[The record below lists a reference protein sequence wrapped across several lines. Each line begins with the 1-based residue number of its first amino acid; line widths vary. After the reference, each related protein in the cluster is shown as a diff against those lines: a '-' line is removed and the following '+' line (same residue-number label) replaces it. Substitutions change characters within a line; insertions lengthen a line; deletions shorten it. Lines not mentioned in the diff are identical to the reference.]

1 MTRRLSTLL
10 ENHYALVVSSLI
22 SSIIISLAL
31 LAGISAGRDTRPAW
45 AMDSSPTVKTVP
57 EAPTEETQAVET
69 LDVPEALPE
78 AIAAEPATAVII
90 ETPVPELPSEI
101 TTAPAVE
108 TDLPEPPA
116 QNSNEATETVVKPMD
131 TEPRVKEAVPEESAP
146 SEPAPSEPA
155 RRAVRTLGPRSAVP
169 IRPGRILRPR
179 R

>member
-45 AMDSSPTVKTVP
+45 AMDSNRTVKTVP
-57 EAPTEETQAVET
+57 EASAEKTQAVEI

-78 AIAAEPATAVII
+78 VIAAEPATAVTI

-116 QNSNEATETVVKPMD
+116 QNSNKTTETVVKPMD
-131 TEPRVKEAVPEESAP
+131 TEPRVKEAVPA
-146 SEPAPSEPA
+146 EPA

>member
-1 MTRRLSTLL
+1 MTRRLSKLL

-45 AMDSSPTVKTVP
+45 AMDSNPTVKTVP

-69 LDVPEALPE
+69 LDVPAALPE

-116 QNSNEATETVVKPMD
+116 QNSNEAPETVVKPMD
-131 TEPRVKEAVPEESAP
+131 TEPRVKEAVPA
-146 SEPAPSEPA
+146 EPA
-155 RRAVRTLGPRSAVP
+155 RRAVRTRGPRSAVP

>member
-1 MTRRLSTLL
+1 MTRRLSKLL

-45 AMDSSPTVKTVP
+45 AMDSNRTVKTVP
-57 EAPTEETQAVET
+57 EAPAEETQAVEI

-78 AIAAEPATAVII
+78 VIAAEPATAVTI

-131 TEPRVKEAVPEESAP
+131 TEPRVKEAVPA
-146 SEPAPSEPA
+146 EPA
-155 RRAVRTLGPRSAVP
+155 RRDVRTLGPRSAVP

>member
-78 AIAAEPATAVII
+78 AIAAEPATAMII

-108 TDLPEPPA
+108 TDLPEPLA
-116 QNSNEATETVVKPMD
+116 QNSNKTTETVVKPMD

-146 SEPAPSEPA
+146 SEPA

-169 IRPGRILRPR
+169 IQPGRILRPR

>member
-1 MTRRLSTLL
+1 MTRRLSRLL

-22 SSIIISLAL
+22 SSIIVSLAL
-31 LAGISAGRDTRPAW
+31 LAGLSAGRDTRPAW
-45 AMDSSPTVKTVP
+45 AMDSNPTVKTVP

-90 ETPVPELPSEI
+90 ETPAPEFPSEI

-108 TDLPEPPA
+108 TDLPEPSA
-116 QNSNEATETVVKPMD
+116 QNSNEATETVVKPLD
-131 TEPRVKEAVPEESAP
+131 TEPGVKEAAP
-146 SEPAPSEPA
+146 AEAAPAEAA

-169 IRPGRILRPR
+169 IQPGRILRPR

>member
-1 MTRRLSTLL
+1 MTRRLSKLL

-22 SSIIISLAL
+22 SSIIISFAL

-45 AMDSSPTVKTVP
+45 AMDSNRTVKTVP
-57 EAPTEETQAVET
+57 EAPAEETQAVEI

-78 AIAAEPATAVII
+78 VIAAEPATAVTI

-131 TEPRVKEAVPEESAP
+131 TEPRVKEAVPA
-146 SEPAPSEPA
+146 EPA
-155 RRAVRTLGPRSAVP
+155 RRDVRTLGPRSAVP

>member
-1 MTRRLSTLL
+1 MTRRLSKLL

-45 AMDSSPTVKTVP
+45 AMDSNRTVKTVP
-57 EAPTEETQAVET
+57 EAPAEETQAVEI

-108 TDLPEPPA
+108 TDLPEPLA
-116 QNSNEATETVVKPMD
+116 QNSNEATEAVVKPMG
-131 TEPRVKEAVPEESAP
+131 TEPRVKEAVPA
-146 SEPAPSEPA
+146 EPA